1 MNQHVYR
8 VCTLIFFGV
17 GVGLGMQ
24 QPFIATQAT
33 LAGPDI
39 TLGTSII
46 MFLQLLSGA
55 VLVSVGQN
63 VFLQALPQRLAEMVP
78 SIDASAIAALGA
90 EDLPAR
96 LGRLYDA
103 EQASG
108 VLAAYNAALRVVFI
122 VAVATVCVSALGS
135 LGVEYRNL
143 LPPPPPSLQLRMPAR
158 SHSNHQHRNARRPRV
173 EGVGPPARV
182 RQRGQGGR
190 HALRARHAEAERR
203 LSRELRVSPVYGD
216 TGGAMRARLWK
227 RTRLKMEM
235 R

>member
-158 SHSNHQHRNARRPRV
+158 SHSNHQHRNAGVLEWKELGPLPESDSEGKAAATRSAPATPKRRGASAASFVCPRCMGIPEERESKFV
-173 EGVGPPARV
+173 E
-182 RQRGQGGR
+182 
-190 HALRARHAEAERR
+190 E
-203 LSRELRVSPVYGD
+203 D
-216 TGGAMRARLWK
+216 
-227 RTRLKMEM
+227 
-235 R
+235 